1 MMRSVFTK
9 TLYDL
14 RWTMLAFCI
23 GLALLAFFVVFIYP
37 SVSDA
42 SGGLFSGLDDQMAQ
56 ALLGNLSLAG
66 SAAGYLNV
74 QLIPFQ
80 PLFIAVFVIIVTSAA
95 IAGEDDG
102 KTLGVLLARPVPR
115 WRILV
120 EKAGAI
126 TLGTL
131 IIIGALAGG
140 AVIGAVIAGVDIS
153 LVDLALAVLMTT
165 PFALFLIGF
174 GLFCSAIFSGRLVAA
189 LVATGLVVFSYM
201 FNSSTEFV
209 TSLETYNRALPF
221 YYYAWGQP
229 LIGSI
234 RWDNAAILVGV
245 GLLFFALSLVA
256 FNRREVM
263 A

>member
-42 SGGLFSGLDDQMAQ
+42 SGGLFSGLDDQMAD
-56 ALLGNLSLAG
+56 ALLGNLALAN
-66 SAAGYLNV
+66 SPAGYLNV

-80 PLFIAVFVIIVTSAA
+80 PLFIAVFIIIVTSAA
-95 IAGEDDG
+95 VAGEDDG
-102 KTLGVLLARPVPR
+102 KTLGVLLTRPVPR

-120 EKAGAI
+120 EKAAAV
-126 TLGTL
+126 TLATL
-131 IIIGALAGG
+131 VIIGALAAG
-140 AVIGAVIAGVDIS
+140 AVIGAIIADVDIS
-153 LVDLALAVLMTT
+153 YVDLALAILMTV
-165 PFALFLIGF
+165 PFAVFLLGF
-174 GLFCSAIFSGRLVAA
+174 GLFCSAVFSGRLVAS
-189 LVATGLVVFSYM
+189 LIATGLVVFSYM

-209 TSLETYNRALPF
+209 TNLETYNRFLPF
-221 YYYAWGQP
+221 YYYSWGQP

-234 RWDNAAILVGV
+234 RWDNAAVLVGA
-245 GLLFFALSLVA
+245 GLLFFALSLFA